1 MVSIPAWSFL
11 CAVGVIVDFLTKA
24 RRPDVLADRCFLRR
38 GLLSTEADAAL
49 CQQGRWPE
57 ILRAA
62 MQGAAT
68 CLFARWLDEV
78 DVKVVMGRDLLD
90 SAYNTGT
97 QLLPPDMRELKQEM
111 ASSDGG
117 GVTGSLSWLR
127 TSRSTLPSTRSSIRR
142 WPRIWASPS
151 STGITSKGAGKFKAA
166 VS

>member
-1 MVSIPAWSFL
+1 
-11 CAVGVIVDFLTKA
+11 
-24 RRPDVLADRCFLRR
+24 
-38 GLLSTEADAAL
+38 
-49 CQQGRWPE
+49 
-57 ILRAA
+57 

-97 QLLPPDMRELKQEM
+97 QRELKQEM

-127 TSRSTLPSTRSSIRR
+127 AAPRWTSRSTLPSTRSSIRR

-151 STGITSKGAGKFKAA
+151 STGITSKVQGRGVEGRCLEAQRRCRRRLKARGESLIAPSAKCSLDLLSTACFCMTCA
-166 VS
+166 VQIMASRAIACSFALQTRALVV